1 MHDFTENR
9 KVLIVDDEPQNLQ
22 LVGEV
27 LRRASVPFILAIN
40 GTEAIEAAK
49 TEQPALILLDV
60 MMPKPN
66 GFEVCTTLKAHPE
79 TADIPIIFLSAAA
92 SSAELVSG
100 FTAGAVDYIKKP
112 FIREELLA
120 RVFTHLNLSSAQRKL
135 NQQSTA
141 KADLIARLAHDIKNP
156 SGAISGLAEILSSGF
171 ASNQPQHPAEV
182 LSMLKLIKESADAM
196 TDQVNGILDEARSE
210 AKVQTKPQTE
220 AIEVCDVIQHLVN
233 LNQVSANTK
242 ECSILFEAKITPCIA
257 ISRRILIEIFD
268 NLLSNAVKY
277 SRATTQI
284 HVSLTAPKLI
294 SDGLLRFEV
303 KDQANTIPI
312 ERRAAL
318 FHAFDRGG
326 VCETELQKSHGVGL
340 AVVKRLVDMHSGVVG
355 VSPREDGSGNVFYV
369 ELPNAIGE

>member
-1 MHDFTENR
+1 MNDFTENR

-22 LVGEV
+22 LVGEI
-27 LRRASVPFILAIN
+27 LRRSHIPFILAVN
-40 GTEAIEAAK
+40 GLEAIKAAK
-49 TEQPALILLDV
+49 AEQPALILLDV

-66 GFEVCTTLKAHPE
+66 GFEVCTTLKALPE

-100 FTAGAVDYIKKP
+100 FTAGAVDYIIKP

-120 RVFTHLNLSSAQRKL
+120 RVFTHLNLGSAQRKL

-141 KADLIARLAHDIKNP
+141 KADLLARLAHDIKNP
-156 SGAISGLAEILSSGF
+156 SGAISGLAEILTFGFSSGQ
-171 ASNQPQHPAEV
+171 AQHPAEV

-196 TDQVNGILDEARSE
+196 TDMVNGILDEARSE
-210 AKVQTKPQTE
+210 AKVQTNTQTE
-220 AIEVCDVIQHLVN
+220 AIAVYDVIQHLVN
-233 LNQVSANTK
+233 LNQVAAKTK
-242 ECSILFEAKITPCIA
+242 QCEIMFHVEITPQIA

-277 SRATTQI
+277 SSTSATI
-284 HVSLTAPKLI
+284 HVSLKKPKLI
-294 SDGLLRFEV
+294 QEGVLRFEV
-303 KDQANTIPI
+303 EDQANTIPI
-312 ERRAAL
+312 ERRTAL

-326 VCETELQKSHGVGL
+326 QCETELQKSHGVGL

-355 VSPREDGSGNVFYV
+355 VSPREDGAGNIFYV
-369 ELPNAIGE
+369 ELPNVIKA